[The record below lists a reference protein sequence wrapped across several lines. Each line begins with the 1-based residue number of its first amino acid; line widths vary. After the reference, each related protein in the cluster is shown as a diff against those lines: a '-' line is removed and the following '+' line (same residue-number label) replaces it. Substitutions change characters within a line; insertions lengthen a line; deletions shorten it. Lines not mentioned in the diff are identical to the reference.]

1 MASVDAIGSRTSEEL
16 TAPWRCRYDLGL
28 IGGAI
33 LSIHDELHTSQTM
46 EEFVVGSA
54 KLGAVLGTFLG
65 GGLMVCYGRR
75 ATIAMDSFFFVLG
88 PITMAFSSSLLY
100 VWA

>member
-1 MASVDAIGSRTSEEL
+1 M
-16 TAPWRCRYDLGL
+16 
-28 IGGAI
+28 
-33 LSIHDELHTSQTM
+33 
-46 EEFVVGSA
+46 VGSA

-88 PITMAFSSSLLY
+88 PVTMAFSSSLMY
-100 VWA
+100 VQALRAAGQIPDSGASTLQGLHLHAALPFASACSSA

>member
-1 MASVDAIGSRTSEEL
+1 M
-16 TAPWRCRYDLGL
+16 
-28 IGGAI
+28 
-33 LSIHDELHTSQTM
+33 
-46 EEFVVGSA
+46 VGSA

-88 PITMAFSSSLLY
+88 PVTMAFSSSLLY
-100 VWA
+100 ALA